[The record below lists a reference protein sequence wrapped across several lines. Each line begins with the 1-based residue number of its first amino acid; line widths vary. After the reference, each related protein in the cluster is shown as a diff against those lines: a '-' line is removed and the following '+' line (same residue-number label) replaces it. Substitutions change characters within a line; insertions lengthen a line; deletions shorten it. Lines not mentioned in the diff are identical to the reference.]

1 MACEL
6 LREAQLHIL
15 ARNYSCRFG
24 EIDIIAAALNNSP
37 PRLHFV
43 EVRYRKSDRFGGAAA
58 SVTPAKQR
66 KVRRTAALFLQ
77 RHDDLQNYRCQFDVI
92 TVSGTNYPPKIQ
104 WIEDAF

>member
-1 MACEL
+1 MA
-6 LREAQLHIL
+6 AQLLCDAQRQIV

-24 EIDIIAAALNNSP
+24 EIDLIAVAANNSP

-58 SVTPAKQR
+58 SVTVTKQR
-66 KVRRTAALFLQ
+66 KIRRTAALFLQ
-77 RHDDLQNYRCQFDVI
+77 RHPELENYHCQFDVI
-92 TVSGTNYPPKIQ
+92 TVSGTNYAPQTQ